1 MTTVKKTHWF
11 RNTLIV
17 LVLCGIIGVVWAAVN
32 FTAHPERTYASASL
46 QFSFNG
52 AGEGKGPNG
61 YAFSVNGIN
70 SDEVI
75 SKALESSAMEGAYTV
90 DQIRDNLAVT
100 AAYPENIVKQMTAYN
115 SLLDAN
121 AEQQAALTDY
131 HPTIFS
137 VRLYNDFDPNIP
149 SGQLTGL
156 LNHLLEAY
164 RAYFAKY
171 NSVSLVQ
178 TDPIPNLTEYDYA
191 QQLTAISEASAQQQ
205 RYAKEMADKAPDFR
219 QEQKNFDDILVSYEA
234 LDSDIGRLNA
244 TVALNALSKD
254 RERLQK
260 QYEMEVRTL
269 NRQMEGKQEELKQ
282 IEKLVSAYDK
292 DDILYVSTSS
302 SVQKVGSNSSATYDQ
317 LVTRKK
323 ELTDAIAADQASIA
337 KYEALLAD
345 MVASDEKAE
354 EESTKEAADDSKADP
369 EETTT
374 EMKAMVAETEPAEDA
389 AATVELTAEELEAL
403 GNLTERQLKA
413 LQTKKDAV
421 TAQFISML
429 DAYTSQEVNE
439 QTVTVSGL
447 KYKTPSFFSGTFAM
461 EAIKKAGP
469 LCALGFIACIAL
481 LIASRRKED
490 RGRKA

>member
-17 LVLCGIIGVVWAAVN
+17 LVTCGIIGVVWAAVN
-32 FTAHPERTYASASL
+32 FTAHPERTYATASL

-61 YAFSVNGIN
+61 YAFSVNGIYA
-70 SDEVI
+70 DEMI
-75 SKALESSAMEGAYTV
+75 AKALESSELESAYTV
-90 DQIRDNLAVT
+90 DQIRDNLSVT

-131 HPTIFS
+131 HPTIFN
-137 VRLYNDFDPNIP
+137 VRLYNDFDPQIP
-149 SGQLTGL
+149 SAQLTGL

-171 NSVSLVQ
+171 NSASLAQ
-178 TDPIPNLTEYDYA
+178 TDPIPDLSEYDYA

-205 RYAKEMADKAPDFR
+205 RYAKEMAEKAPDFR
-219 QEQKNFDDILVSYEA
+219 QDRKNFDDILVSYEA
-234 LDSDIGRLNA
+234 LDADIGRLNA

-260 QYEMEVRTL
+260 QYEMEIRTL
-269 NRQMEGKQEELKQ
+269 NRNLEGEQEELKQ
-282 IEKLVSAYDK
+282 IEKLVSTYDK

-302 SVQKVGSNSSATYDQ
+302 AVQKVGSNSSATYDK

-345 MVASDEKAE
+345 MTASDEKTGETSTLETVDNKEDTE
-354 EESTKEAADDSKADP
+354 EKSSETQAVSSGTEST
-369 EETTT
+369 
-374 EMKAMVAETEPAEDA
+374 DA
-389 AATVELTAEELEAL
+389 AAAAEMTAEELEVL
-403 GNLTERQLKA
+403 GNFAERQLKA

-429 DAYTSQEVNE
+429 DAYTAQEVNE
-439 QTVTVSGL
+439 QTVSVRAL
-447 KYKTPSFFSGTFAM
+447 KYKTSSFFSDTFAL
-461 EAIKKAGP
+461 EAIKIAGS

-481 LIASRRKED
+481 LIASRWKED
-490 RGRKA
+490 RKRKA

>member
-17 LVLCGIIGVVWAAVN
+17 LVICGIVGVVLAAVN

-61 YAFSVNGIN
+61 YTFSVNGIY

-75 SKALESSAMEGAYTV
+75 AKALESSAMESAYTV
-90 DQIRDNLAVT
+90 DQIRDNLVVT

-137 VRLYNDFDPNIP
+137 VRLYNDFDSQIP
-149 SGQLTGL
+149 SGQLTSI

-171 NSVSLVQ
+171 NSASLAQ
-178 TDPIPNLTEYDYA
+178 TDPIPDLSEYDYA

-219 QEQKNFDDILVSYEA
+219 QDRKNFDDILVSYEA

-269 NRQMEGKQEELKQ
+269 NRQTEGEQDELKQ

-302 SVQKVGSNSSATYDQ
+302 AVQKVGSNSSATYDK

-323 ELTDAIAADQASIA
+323 ELTEAIAADQASIA
-337 KYEALLAD
+337 KYEGLLAD
-345 MVASDEKAE
+345 MTASDEKAGEKSTPETVDNKEDTE
-354 EESTKEAADDSKADP
+354 EKSTEIQAVASETEST
-369 EETTT
+369 
-374 EMKAMVAETEPAEDA
+374 DA
-389 AATVELTAEELEAL
+389 AAAAEMTAEELEAL
-403 GNLTERQLKA
+403 GNLTERQLKT
-413 LQTKKDAV
+413 LQAKKNEV
-421 TAQFISML
+421 TSQFISML
-429 DAYTSQEVNE
+429 DAYTAQEVNE
-439 QTVTVSGL
+439 QTVSVSSL
-447 KYKTPSFFSGTFAM
+447 SYKTPSLMSGTFVIQ
-461 EAIKKAGP
+461 AIKSAGP
-469 LCALGFIACIAL
+469 LCALGFIVCIAL
-481 LIASRRKED
+481 LITSRWKED
-490 RGRKA
+490 RERKV

>member
-17 LVLCGIIGVVWAAVN
+17 LVICGIIGVVWAAVN

-61 YAFSVNGIN
+61 YTFSVNGIYA
-70 SDEVI
+70 DEVI
-75 SKALESSAMEGAYTV
+75 SKALESSALESTYTV
-90 DQIRDNLAVT
+90 EQIRDNLAVT

-171 NSVSLVQ
+171 NSASLAQ
-178 TDPIPNLTEYDYA
+178 TDPIPELSEYDYA

-219 QEQKNFDDILVSYEA
+219 QDRKNFDDILVSYEA

-260 QYEMEVRTL
+260 QYEMEIRTL
-269 NRQMEGKQEELKQ
+269 NRSLEGEQEELKQ
-282 IEKLVSAYDK
+282 IEKLVSTYDK

-302 SVQKVGSNSSATYDQ
+302 AVQKVGSNSSATYDK

-323 ELTDAIAADQASIA
+323 ELTDDIAADQASIA

-354 EESTKEAADDSKADP
+354 EESAQEAADSKADP
-369 EETTT
+369 EETTAETKTT
-374 EMKAMVAETEPAEDA
+374 EADTEPAEDA
-389 AATVELTAEELEAL
+389 AATTELTAEELEAL
-403 GNLTERQLKA
+403 GNLTERQLKT
-413 LQTKKDAV
+413 LQGKKDAV
-421 TAQFISML
+421 TTQFISML
-429 DAYTSQEVNE
+429 DAYTAQEVNE
-439 QTVTVSGL
+439 QTVSVSSL
-447 KYKTPSFFSGTFAM
+447 SYKTPSLLSGAFVIQ
-461 EAIKKAGP
+461 AIKTAGP
-469 LCALGFIACIAL
+469 LCAIGFIVCIAL
-481 LIASRRKED
+481 LIASRWKED
-490 RGRKA
+490 KRRKA

>member
-1 MTTVKKTHWF
+1 MTTSKKTHWF
-11 RNTLIV
+11 RNTFIV
-17 LVLCGIIGVVWAAVN
+17 LVICGIVGVVWAAVN
-32 FTAHPERTYASASL
+32 FTTHPERTYASASL

-52 AGEGKGPNG
+52 AGEGRGPNG
-61 YAFSVNGIN
+61 YTFSVNGIN

-137 VRLYNDFDPNIP
+137 VRLYNDFDPNIT
-149 SGQLTGL
+149 SSQLTGL

-164 RAYFAKY
+164 RVYFAQY
-171 NSVSLVQ
+171 NSTSLVQ

-269 NRQMEGKQEELKQ
+269 TRQMEGEQEELKQ

-302 SVQKVGSNSSATYDQ
+302 AVQKVGSNSSATYDK

-323 ELTDAIAADQASIA
+323 ELTDDIAADQASIA

-345 MVASDEKAE
+345 MTASDEKAGEKSTQETVDIKEDAE
-354 EESTKEAADDSKADP
+354 EKSTETQAVASETEST
-369 EETTT
+369 
-374 EMKAMVAETEPAEDA
+374 DA
-389 AATVELTAEELEAL
+389 AAAAEMTAEELEAL

-421 TAQFISML
+421 TTQFISML
-429 DAYTSQEVNE
+429 DAYTAQEVNE
-439 QTVTVSGL
+439 QTVSVSSL
-447 KYKTPSFFSGTFAM
+447 SYKTPSLLSGAFVIQV
-461 EAIKKAGP
+461 IKTAGP
-469 LCALGFIACIAL
+469 LCALGFIVCIAL
-481 LIASRRKED
+481 LIVSRWKGDKRK
-490 RGRKA
+490 KA

>member
-61 YAFSVNGIN
+61 YTFSVNGIYA
-70 SDEVI
+70 DEVI

-121 AEQQAALTDY
+121 AEQQAALMDY

-219 QEQKNFDDILVSYEA
+219 QDRKNFDDILVSYEA

-269 NRQMEGKQEELKQ
+269 NRQMEGEQEELKQ

-302 SVQKVGSNSSATYDQ
+302 AVQKVGGNSSATYDK

-323 ELTDAIAADQASIA
+323 ELTDDIAADQASIA

-354 EESTKEAADDSKADP
+354 EESTKEAAGSKADP

-374 EMKAMVAETEPAEDA
+374 EMKTMVAETEPAEDA
-389 AATVELTAEELEAL
+389 AATVELTAKELEAL
-403 GNLTERQLKA
+403 GNLTERRLKA
-413 LQTKKDAV
+413 LQAKKDAV
-421 TAQFISML
+421 TTQFISML
-429 DAYTSQEVNE
+429 NAYTAQEVSDR
-439 QTVTVSGL
+439 TVSVSGL
-447 KYKTPSFFSGTFAM
+447 SYKTPSLLSGSFIIQAVKT
-461 EAIKKAGP
+461 AGP
-469 LCALGFIACIAL
+469 LCALGFIVCIAL
-481 LIASRRKED
+481 LIASRWKED
-490 RGRKA
+490 SRRNV